1 MENNKKMELYSPGC
15 MENNKQME
23 LYSMRYGK

>member
-1 MENNKKMELYSPGC
+1 VENNKQLELYTPGC

-23 LYSMRYGK
+23 LYSMSVW